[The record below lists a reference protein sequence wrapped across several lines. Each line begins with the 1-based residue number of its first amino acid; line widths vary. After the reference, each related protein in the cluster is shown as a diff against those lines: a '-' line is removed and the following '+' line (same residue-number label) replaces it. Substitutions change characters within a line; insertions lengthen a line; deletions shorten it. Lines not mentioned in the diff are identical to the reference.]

1 MINKIILTGNIKNL
15 KMEEEKI
22 SCDIVVQ
29 RLSHRA
35 DIIPVVADRDIL
47 CGIDLNTP
55 VEIRGYVRT
64 RNENKRLVLT
74 VVATQARNCL
84 KGYKNQVL
92 LTGSICKEPQINE
105 KRIAHLIIGTT
116 CAYIP
121 CVAWDPVT
129 EYIKDMKSGEFVILA
144 GRLQS
149 RTYRKIVDGA
159 EKAIETYEIA
169 VSMIEED
176 EDHESN
182 NRANEA

>member
-1 MINKIILTGNIKNL
+1 MINKVILTGNIKNFVL
-15 KMEEEKI
+15 DEEKVK
-22 SCDIVVQ
+22 CDIVVQ
-29 RLSHRA
+29 RLSQNT
-35 DIIPVVADRDIL
+35 DTIPIMADRDIF
-47 CGIDLNTP
+47 CGIDLNIP

-105 KRIAHLIIGTT
+105 KRIAHLIIGTA

-129 EYIKDMKSGEFVILA
+129 EYIKDMKPGEFVILA

-149 RTYRKIVDGA
+149 RTYHKIVDGA

-176 EDHESN
+176 EDHEGN